1 MNKLVDYIKT
11 LKSESLVVTI
21 KNRVVIIVL
30 ADDTI
35 LRKDIEF
42 TGDADTIRNINTV
55 DTVIDS
61 RRNKLEEYQMVN
73 SWAGEELPIIDESLY
88 HQMKGKD
95 KITYDALPDN
105 IIVYRGASLSEI
117 TGEYIGQSWTTSI
130 EDAEY
135 FAYIR
140 YESPSRCVLKA
151 TIAKSNIYAYVDERN
166 EKECIVNT
174 KELRD
179 IGIYST
185 ETLGGKTWVKRP
197 ERQESNI

>member
-11 LKSESLVVTI
+11 LKSESLVITI
-21 KNRVVIIVL
+21 TNRVVIVVL

-42 TGDADTIRNINTV
+42 AGDVDMIRNLNTV
-55 DTVIDS
+55 GTVIDS
-61 RRNKLEEYQMVN
+61 RRDKLEEYQMVN
-73 SWAGEELPIIDESLY
+73 SWAGEELTIIDESLY
-88 HQMKGKD
+88 HQMKEKD
-95 KITYDALPDN
+95 KITYDAFPDN

-117 TGEYIGQSWTTSI
+117 TGKYIGQSWTTSI

-140 YESPSRCVLKA
+140 YKFPSRCVLKA

-185 ETLGGKTWVKRP
+185 ETLGGKTWIKRP
-197 ERQESNI
+197 ES